1 MFAKSWALAHKKAYS
16 KFLMLLDGYSTK
28 NDDAMLPT
36 KALAP
41 LEISSAIVRDLLVA

>member
-1 MFAKSWALAHKKAYS
+1 
-16 KFLMLLDGYSTK
+16 MLLDGYSTK